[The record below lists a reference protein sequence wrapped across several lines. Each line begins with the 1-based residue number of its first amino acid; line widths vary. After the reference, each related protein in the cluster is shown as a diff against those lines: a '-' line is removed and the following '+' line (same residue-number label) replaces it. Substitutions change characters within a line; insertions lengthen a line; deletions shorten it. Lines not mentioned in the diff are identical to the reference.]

1 MAPAAERLSRF
12 LTFLLRH
19 KPKEYHLAM
28 GREGFAPW
36 HEVVD
41 LVRQRFYDVT
51 EEQMR
56 ALIAG
61 GSKKR
66 FEICGGKVRATY
78 GHSFAIDLGD
88 TAAEPPSELYFAAA
102 RDLTQSMLERGL
114 EPRERQY
121 VHLSVTAAEAESVAR
136 RHDPAPATP
145 RGLTPRASGFSN
157 PGLCS

>member
-19 KPKEYHLAM
+19 KPKEYPLAM
-28 GREGFAPW
+28 DREGFAPW

-78 GHSFAIDLGD
+78 GIRLPSILVTRRRNRRPSFTSPPPAI
-88 TAAEPPSELYFAAA
+88 
-102 RDLTQSMLERGL
+102 
-114 EPRERQY
+114 
-121 VHLSVTAAEAESVAR
+121 
-136 RHDPAPATP
+136 
-145 RGLTPRASGFSN
+145 
-157 PGLCS
+157 